1 MCNDCIHKMKPKF
14 DEISPKINLQDL
26 VDFTDLYQNFKHNN
40 LPDTDRADFIELKYL
55 KALEM

>member
-1 MCNDCIHKMKPKF
+1 MQKMKPKF
-14 DEISPKINLQDL
+14 DEISPKININDL
-26 VDFTDLYQNFKHNN
+26 VDLSDLYANFQQNN